1 VINLKKIL
9 PQIIIAI
16 LLILSNLTQVEA
28 VPVNQKN
35 SSKMPTFTVQHQV
48 KGKNIF
54 VECVLTGISFRQLEK
69 SRQKVGKLIVSIDGK
84 KNQEVVSAAFILKNL
99 PAGEHKVKLEVVN
112 LNNEPYGLMREFLV
126 NIPR

>member
-35 SSKMPTFTVQHQV
+35 QSKMPTLTVQHQV

-69 SRQKVGKLIVSIDGK
+69 TGQKVGKLIVSIDGK
-84 KNQEVVSAAFILKNL
+84 KSQEVVAAAFILKNL
-99 PAGEHKVKLEVVN
+99 PAGEHKVKIEVVS
-112 LNNEPYGLMREFLV
+112 LNNEPYGLMKEFLV